1 MGEVTPDT
9 FCVWLIPETLR
20 ATTFGE
26 RAVGDVVNIELDSQT
41 VAIVDT
47 VERVLTELDTE
58 RGRRV
63 ASGASLR
70 LRIAR

>member
-1 MGEVTPDT
+1 MTVGEVTPDT

-20 ATTFGE
+20 ATTFGD

-47 VERVLTELDTE
+47 VERVLAAYAAVC
-58 RGRRV
+58 GVVAARRF
-63 ASGASLR
+63 R
-70 LRIAR
+70 WQ